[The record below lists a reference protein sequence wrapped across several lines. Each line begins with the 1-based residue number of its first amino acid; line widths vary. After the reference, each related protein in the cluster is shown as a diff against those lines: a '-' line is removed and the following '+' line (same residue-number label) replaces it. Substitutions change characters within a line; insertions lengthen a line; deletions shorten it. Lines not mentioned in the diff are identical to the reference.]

1 MTFLTG
7 ASGFIGG
14 HLARV
19 LIKSGRSV
27 RALLRPSSNRERV
40 SGLDLETVVGDLRDV
55 NSLKGKMRGC
65 QELFHVAAD
74 YRLWARD
81 PAEIYTSNIEGTR
94 NILQIALEEGVE
106 RVVYTSTVGCIGM
119 PANNEEGDENVAVS
133 VTKAAGPYKHSKY
146 LAERIAL
153 EFASLGLPVIIVNPT
168 APIGEYDWK
177 PTPTGKIVVDFLRK
191 ALPAYLETGLNIV
204 DVRDVAQGHLTAM
217 ERGRSGERY
226 ILGGRNMMLW
236 EIFRTLSKIS
246 GQPAPKVRIP
256 YAVAYAYGLTSTIAA
271 KFTKQT
277 PLAPLDAVRMAR
289 KRMFVKSEKA
299 EREIGFVAGPVEQAF
314 ERAVQWFRNNQYC

>member
-14 HLARV
+14 HVAHA

-27 RALLRPSSNRERV
+27 RALLRPSSNREGI

-55 NSLKGKMRGC
+55 DSLKGRIRGC
-65 QELFHVAAD
+65 RELFHVAAD

-81 PAEIYTSNIEGTR
+81 PAEIYTSNTEGTR
-94 NILQIALEEGVE
+94 NILQTALKEGVE
-106 RVVYTSTVGCIGM
+106 RVVYTSTVGCIGI

-133 VTKAAGPYKHSKY
+133 VTKAAGAYKHSKY

-153 EFASLGLPVIIVNPT
+153 EFASLGLPIIIVNPT
-168 APIGEYDWK
+168 APIGEYDRK

-204 DVRDVAQGHLTAM
+204 DVRDVAWGHLAAM

-226 ILGGRNMMLW
+226 ILGGRNMMLR
-236 EIFRTLSKIS
+236 EIFHTLSKIS

-256 YAVAYAYGLTSTIAA
+256 YAAAYVYGLTSTMTA
-271 KFTKQT
+271 KFTGRA

>member
-27 RALLRPSSNRERV
+27 RALLRPSSNREGV

-81 PAEIYTSNIEGTR
+81 PAEIYTSNMEGTR

-119 PANNEEGDENVAVS
+119 PANNEEGDENIAVS

-226 ILGGRNMMLW
+226 ILGGRNMMLR

-271 KFTKQT
+271 KLTKQT